1 MTYPLQEVVF
11 VAYPPGVTADFF
23 YGWYY
28 TSAGNTTP
36 YVPVASGVCVHVKH
50 QRIFESRMRDIA
62 KLAILING

>member
-1 MTYPLQEVVF
+1 MTNPLQEVVF

-28 TSAGNTTP
+28 TSAWHTTP

-62 KLAILING
+62 KWAILING